1 MLEVYLFILLILIV
15 SLVIDLI
22 YGELPTKI
30 HPVVIIGMIIS
41 FFKKNFIQINSRWS
55 GFLTT
60 LFTILSSSL
69 ILIIL
74 LIIVSFNDFINVI
87 VSGAIFSST
96 YSIKML
102 ISTAND
108 IKQDLNEDIE
118 KAKKSVSYLVSR
130 NTNELTEKFIVSA
143 TIESMTENI
152 TDSFIAPVFY
162 FSIVSIVFIYF
173 NLNNY
178 YYFILILVP
187 FIYRISNTLDAMLGY
202 KTNELIN
209 IGFFP
214 AKLDDI
220 LNYIPS
226 RISCLFIILSAFILR
241 YDGKNAYKITKR
253 DANNCPSPNSGYTM
267 APTAG
272 ALNIQL
278 IKKDTYVLGDNTVEI
293 NVNHISKAIKLTSLT
308 IGLFTI
314 FTFTLIAIIPMI
326 K

>member
-15 SLVIDLI
+15 SLTIDLT

-30 HPVVIIGMIIS
+30 HPVVIIGMIIN
-41 FFKKNFIQINSRWS
+41 FFKKIFISINNKWS

-60 LFTILSSSL
+60 LFTMLFSSL

-74 LIIVSFNDFINVI
+74 LIIVSFNDFINTI
-87 VSGAIFSST
+87 VSSVILSST

-108 IKQDLNEDIE
+108 IKQDLSEDVE

-130 NTNELTEKFIVSA
+130 NTDELTEEFIVSA

-152 TDSFIAPVFY
+152 TDSFIAPIFY
-162 FSIVSIVFIYF
+162 FAIISIVFIYF
-173 NLNNY
+173 NLNN

-202 KTNELIN
+202 KTDELIN

-226 RISCLFIILSAFILR
+226 RISCLFIIISAFILR

-293 NVNHISKAIKLTSLT
+293 NVNHITKAIKLTSLT

-314 FTFTLIAIIPMI
+314 FTFILIIIVYMI
-326 K
+326 I